1 MKLYTSYFAQLRKF
15 PPNLIGLSTAV
26 WNPKWRPMGKDKRG
40 VICVDCPPFK
50 PGREC
55 EGLCQGPQICQ
66 EMHPENNPTHCAFLK
81 AYKAQLD
88 KLNIIKI
95 QESLGKLGTQIAQDE
110 GFTDVDFAF
119 LVFETPTNPCSER
132 WMIQK
137 WFKEHGVPIEEWQPD
152 N

>member
-15 PPNLIGLSTAV
+15 PQNLVGLSTAH

-55 EGLCQGPQICQ
+55 DGLCNGSCNPK
-66 EMHPENNPTHCAFLK
+66 HPEDCAFLK

-88 KLNIIKI
+88 KINLTQFQN
-95 QESLGKLGTQIAQDE
+95 SLGKLASKISAQE
-110 GFTDVDFAF
+110 NIHNIDFA
-119 LVFETPTNPCSER
+119 LIVYETPSNPCSER
-132 WMIQK
+132 IAIQQ
-137 WFKEHGVPIEEWQPD
+137 WGKEHNLQIEEWQS
-152 N
+152 NI

>member
-15 PPNLIGLSTAV
+15 PTNLVGLSTAV

-50 PGREC
+50 PGHSC
-55 EGLCQGPQICQ
+55 EGLCVGSCNPKHPQD
-66 EMHPENNPTHCAFLK
+66 CAFLK

-88 KLNIIKI
+88 KINLSSL
-95 QESLGKLGTQIAQDE
+95 QESLGKLSTQIAKDE

-119 LVFETPTNPCSER
+119 LVYETPTNPCSER
-132 WMIQK
+132 VAIQQY
-137 WFKEHGVPIEEWQPD
+137 FQEHGISVKEWQP
-152 N
+152 

>member
-15 PPNLIGLSTAV
+15 PQNLVGLSTAH

-50 PGREC
+50 PGHEC
-55 EGLCQGPQICQ
+55 EGLCNGKCEPK
-66 EMHPENNPTHCAFLK
+66 HPNDCAFLK

-88 KLNIIKI
+88 KLNLSNI
-95 QESLGKLGTQIAQDE
+95 QEHLGKLAAQIAYDE

-119 LVFETPTNPCSER
+119 LVYETPTNPCSER
-132 WMIQK
+132 IAIQQ
-137 WFKEHGVPIEEWQPD
+137 WFKEHGIKCEEWQGE
-152 N
+152 

>member
-55 EGLCQGPQICQ
+55 EGLCNGSCNPK
-66 EMHPENNPTHCAFLK
+66 HPEDCAFLK

-88 KLNIIKI
+88 KLNLINI
-95 QESLGKLGTQIAQDE
+95 QNSLGKLATEIAQNE
-110 GFTDVDFAF
+110 KLTDLDFAF
-119 LVFETPTNPCSER
+119 LVYETPSNPCSER
-132 WMIQK
+132 GPIQQ
-137 WFKEHGVPIEEWQPD
+137 WFKEHGIIINEWKSD
-152 N
+152 